1 MKINHI
7 KKMTK
12 AIAALALFASTSVVQ
27 AQDDMLAALAIEKT
41 AGYEQETIS
50 SQIQQTHGEP
60 ISILTSIRPI
70 ALLVDA
76 VIPQEYKSAW
86 NVQVLVPPQSSVHDY
101 QLKPSDVVKMKSAQK
116 MFWLGKGAEPS
127 FAKSVERFSIND
139 APFTSAHLHWLL
151 VQGDE
156 MELDHHGH
164 NHEPGS
170 LDPHIW
176 LSLPDAPKMLTY
188 IANQLEQ
195 TLADTSLLK
204 QKGWSDAQIKAQKA
218 GIKKGLKLALA
229 EQQRLMK
236 SIESLKK
243 SSWSYTKYISFHNAF
258 AYLDDAFQVESLGSF
273 VQNPE
278 DGIAPRQLQKLQQ
291 VVEDEEVGCLFVEP
305 SADGRRITSLLPDHF
320 KVVDLD
326 ILAIS
331 LPQGVDWSGYWEY
344 VTEQLQICFSSP
356 AIDESMLLDGDS
368 TAVEEE
374 ARPQEREE
382 RILDKLKF
390 FK

>member
-1 MKINHI
+1 
-7 KKMTK
+7 
-12 AIAALALFASTSVVQ
+12 
-27 AQDDMLAALAIEKT
+27 
-41 AGYEQETIS
+41 
-50 SQIQQTHGEP
+50 
-60 ISILTSIRPI
+60 
-70 ALLVDA
+70 
-76 VIPQEYKSAW
+76 
-86 NVQVLVPPQSSVHDY
+86 
-101 QLKPSDVVKMKSAQK
+101 LKPSDVVKMKSAQK